1 MDVKFKKYLEVKPMA
16 RNEDLHYDINDYKE
30 GLER

>member
-16 RNEDLHYDINDYKE
+16 KKEELHI
-30 GLER
+30 GLYNMLSD